1 MPQRNGSRSSSGRSA
16 IARTA
21 MFSGTGKT
29 NSMMPSVLVKTS
41 SGSTIRTS
49 YFGGMKKGGAPPS
62 ATGFMVSFGQRM
74 HASAGLA
81 FPASNPNLLYT
92 FRTSYGPRP
101 FGHSA

>member
-1 MPQRNGSRSSSGRSA
+1 
-16 IARTA
+16 
-21 MFSGTGKT
+21 
-29 NSMMPSVLVKTS
+29 
-41 SGSTIRTS
+41 
-49 YFGGMKKGGAPPS
+49 MKKGGAPPS